1 MLVVEVF
8 VKTSH
13 GVDAIATFDE
23 NVAHSGISKLAG
35 LKPEQAGYDLQ
46 VVLHP
51 VVNFGE
57 RNSL

>member
-13 GVDAIATFDE
+13 GVDAIPTFSK
-23 NVAHSGISKLAG
+23 NVANSGVSKFVR

-46 VVLHP
+46 VVVHP

-57 RNSL
+57 RNRL

>member
-1 MLVVEVF
+1 
-8 VKTSH
+8 
-13 GVDAIATFDE
+13 
-23 NVAHSGISKLAG
+23 

>member
-1 MLVVEVF
+1 MLVVEFF

-13 GVDAIATFDE
+13 GVDAIATFGE
-23 NVAHSGISKLAG
+23 NVPNSGISELAR

-51 VVNFGE
+51 VVNFCE